1 MTTYLTKQNQT
12 LETNQLTN
20 QTQNVINLN
29 APQTSQPNLLPNINN
44 SPQYNPQNN
53 PNINPQNNQN
63 INSNIVVN
71 QNIIVN
77 QDKKPTN
84 ITVKTIR
91 TLTGPVKVG
100 LEPERME
107 CPFCQEKIETQTKRS
122 TNIKALLTAI
132 GTLYIGFYLIQTCK
146 GKPVSFDDCEHSCPN
161 CRQIIGKYYS
171 M

>member
-53 PNINPQNNQN
+53 QN

-91 TLTGPVKVG
+91 TLTGRPVKVG

-146 GKPVSFDDCEHSCPN
+146 GKPVSFDDCEHSCPKCGN
-161 CRQIIGKYYS
+161 IIGTYYAV
-171 M
+171 